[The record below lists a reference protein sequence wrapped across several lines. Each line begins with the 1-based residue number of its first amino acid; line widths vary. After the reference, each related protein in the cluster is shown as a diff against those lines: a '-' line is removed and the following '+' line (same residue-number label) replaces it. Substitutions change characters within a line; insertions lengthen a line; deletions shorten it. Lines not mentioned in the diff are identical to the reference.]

1 MVEFKNHKNMKNYR
15 MPAIKVLAMAT
26 ESVIAASGDMMLDER
41 GVYDVYAPIT
51 NFE

>member
-1 MVEFKNHKNMKNYR
+1 
-15 MPAIKVLAMAT
+15 MPAIKVLAMAA
-26 ESVIAASGDMMLDER
+26 ESVIAASADMTLDER

>member
-1 MVEFKNHKNMKNYR
+1 
-15 MPAIKVLAMAT
+15 MPAIKVLAMAA
-26 ESVIAASGDMMLDER
+26 ESIIAASADMTLDER

>member
-1 MVEFKNHKNMKNYR
+1 
-15 MPAIKVLAMAT
+15 MPAIKVLAMAA

-41 GVYDVYAPIT
+41 GVYDVYAPVT